1 MERKFEAVI
10 FDLDGSL
17 VDSLWVWD
25 KIDIDYLEKHS
36 YQVPEDL
43 NKIIEG
49 MSFTEVAQ
57 YFKDRFSIEDDIED
71 IKAEWIEMAQK
82 AYSEDVKLREGAEKF
97 LEYIKSEKY
106 RIGLGSS
113 NTRSLIDATLD
124 GNGISQYF
132 ESIRT
137 SCEVSAGK
145 PSPDIF
151 LKVASDLDIPESKC
165 IVIEDTFAGVQAAK
179 RANMTVIGIYDEM
192 SAPWKEDIMELSD
205 HYAYNY
211 SDVMEILKNY
221 QGK

>member
-1 MERKFEAVI
+1 MKRKFEAII

-43 NKIIEG
+43 NKAVEG
-49 MSFTEVAQ
+49 MSFTETAQ
-57 YFKDRFSIEDDIED
+57 YFKDRFSIEDELED
-71 IKAEWIEMAQK
+71 IKAEWIDMALK
-82 AYSEDVKLREGAEKF
+82 AYKEDVKLRDGAEKF
-97 LEYIKSEKY
+97 LEYIKKENY

-113 NTRSLIDATLD
+113 NTRSLIDATLK
-124 GNGISQYF
+124 GNSISQYF

-137 SCEVSAGK
+137 SCEVSSGK

-151 LKVASDLDIPESKC
+151 LKVASDLKIDESSC
-165 IVIEDTFAGVQAAK
+165 IVIEDTYAGVQAAK

-192 SAPWKEDIMELSD
+192 SAPWKEEIMELSD

-211 SDVMEILKNY
+211 NDVMDILKKY
-221 QGK
+221 EGK